1 MPGQQQ
7 DFAAPYKDGR
17 PRRKAAQEGKAAKD
31 TEDPLVKLE
40 RVVELLDRGLL
51 SVREYEL
58 LKQHIL
64 TDLLS
69 NALGWPSTAQDQGR
83 GRGRPLEDAGS
94 FTARARGRSA
104 SEVGTGRVREVV
116 SSTRTPASVLH
127 AKSQTLEPTVAVEPA
142 QHGAKVDGGSRRPP
156 AFAAEPLEPISC
168 SPTAVGATVAVQSHV
183 EVQARTVMARGKQQ
197 EASKPSATS
206 PRWAAA
212 TRCGAKGPSNVGEG
226 AKTRP
231 PARGR
236 ARGGRKPPSAVHA
249 SFGRGARQG
258 GAEPRGA
265 SRPRPTPA
273 RERPPSTVG
282 GHVRQDG
289 ICSSK
294 SIVSQEILKMN
305 ALWADAFGWSR
316 PLHESL
322 PLAGAALEAGSA
334 SEPLGTPVIDVPTQP
349 PFLLGTAMD
358 LHGDAETL
366 RVSVPM
372 QTPGPAPALAPSP
385 VEEKEKIT
393 AMPVAGRRSSGAVGV
408 SASATAAG
416 VAELSGAASAAWGG
430 GELALGHVAS
440 ARSFAVRGSLPA
452 GGDSVDG
459 DGGTSGAVAGC
470 EVEAGVTAPRS
481 GPGSLSVQFAQIAAM
496 SVPVKAERASLAP
509 DVVRAL
515 TAEVVTPDVHR
526 ALPVGVVSVSLTH
539 QHELQRAMITNV
551 DSDKAQWH
559 RLKSSAE
566 ATGGS
571 DNGITNLESAGALLQ
586 QERALIVSQ
595 SDVGSHLQQVC
606 EAQVHRRSTASSV
619 DDGGLG
625 GLQRLEI
632 WTGKSQAPERFGV
645 LLRLWSLLLCRQGG
659 IILRL

>member
-595 SDVGSHLQQVC
+595 SDVGSQLQQVC

-645 LLRLWSLLLCRQGG
+645 LLRLWSLLLRRQGG